1 MSSYWKLQSRTQTR
15 QALWQVIISLL
26 ISLLPVAALAQTLI
40 LQPGERWQDN
50 GLQIYC
56 APERTT
62 APEHSPHSP
71 RPPGKPLP
79 HSAVGAP
86 IVLESCQYWDD
97 FKRSCLFE
105 QRTHHL
111 GALQCVEECQHWDE
125 FARRCLFQTQCTYHP
140 DSRRFVRTQC
150 ERFDSFSGRCLHT
163 QDQLL
168 QPAR

>member
-1 MSSYWKLQSRTQTR
+1 MLKQ
-15 QALWQVIISLL
+15 WQWRPHAHTLHPAWRAIVLLL
-26 ISLLPVAALAQTLI
+26 ITLLPVPALAQTLI

-56 APERTT
+56 APERSA
-62 APEHSPHSP
+62 APEHSPRGHG
-71 RPPGKPLP
+71 RPTP
-79 HSAVGAP
+79 HPSSATP
-86 IVLESCQYWDD
+86 MILESCQYWDD
-97 FKRSCLFE
+97 FQRSCLFE
-105 QRTHHL
+105 RRTHHV
-111 GALQCVEECQHWDE
+111 GSLQCVEECQHWDE

-150 ERFDSFSGRCLHT
+150 ERFDSFSGRCLQT